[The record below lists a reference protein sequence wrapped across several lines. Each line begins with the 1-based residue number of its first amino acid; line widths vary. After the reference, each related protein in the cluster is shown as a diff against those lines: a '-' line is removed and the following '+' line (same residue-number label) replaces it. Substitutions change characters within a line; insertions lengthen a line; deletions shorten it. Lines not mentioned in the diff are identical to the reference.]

1 MIIDTLLALTKG
13 ETCGNA
19 KQFETAYYCGMG
31 IIQALKLDEIP
42 DFTFHNNGQELLI
55 YDGRQLIYS
64 CNYTEYCNVKIIISA
79 YNKDGLY
86 YSYEI
91 DYNSKTSKCLYDIG
105 LLKEK
110 YPNKWIYRL
119 DPIYNKYGVDI
130 VNTVREHAHLF
141 SM

>member
-1 MIIDTLLALTKG
+1 MISMLLELTKG

-19 KQFETAYYCGMG
+19 KQFQVSYYCGLG
-31 IIQALKLDEIP
+31 IIQALKLDEVP
-42 DFTFHNNGQELLI
+42 AFTYHDNGQTILI

-64 CNYTEYCNVKIIISA
+64 CNYTEYCNVKFITSA

-86 YSYEI
+86 YSYEL
-91 DYNSKTSKCLYDIG
+91 DYDSKESQCLFDIG

-110 YPNKWIYRL
+110 YPNRWIYRL
-119 DPIYNKYGVDI
+119 DPIYSKYGVDI
-130 VNTVREHAHLF
+130 VNTVREYAHLF